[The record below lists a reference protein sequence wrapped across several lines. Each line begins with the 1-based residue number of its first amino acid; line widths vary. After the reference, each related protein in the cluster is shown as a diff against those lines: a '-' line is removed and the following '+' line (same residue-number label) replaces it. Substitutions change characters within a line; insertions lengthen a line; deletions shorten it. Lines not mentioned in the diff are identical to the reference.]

1 MNRYL
6 IEVSHDPTHEQCTRL
21 ANSMAHAGAY
31 YLTRAEWGC
40 DAGIHKS
47 WLIVEALCDEDA
59 ELIVPPALRGE
70 ATIVRL
76 NRLSYDELRSMGSET
91 PRRELQAAVA

>member
-6 IEVSHDPTHEQCTRL
+6 IEVTHDPTHEQCTRL
-21 ANSMAHAGAY
+21 ANTMAHAGAY
-31 YLTRAEWGC
+31 YLTKADWGC
-40 DAGIHKS
+40 EAGIHKS
-47 WLIVEALCDEDA
+47 WLIVEALSYEDA
-59 ELIVPPALRGE
+59 ELIVPPALRSQ

-76 NRLSYDELRSMGSET
+76 NKLSYDELRSIGSEA